1 MSGSPRVSVVI
12 PAYNRARYLPE
23 AIGSI
28 LRQSYADFEL
38 IVVDDGSTDDTAEV
52 VRGITDPR
60 LRLVTNP
67 ISLGIAGARNR
78 GLDHARGEYVAALD
92 SDDAAYPQRLARQV
106 AFLDAR
112 PELALVGSWSG
123 WMNADGRRLARV
135 KRRPVD
141 ADDAAALLIF
151 NSCLTQSSVMIRAT
165 VLRAYRYNETF
176 AMSSDF
182 ELWARLAAG
191 GERMA
196 NLPEV
201 LVCQREHP
209 ARTTRE
215 KAEQV
220 VACQLAIYRWQLD
233 QLGMRYDETDLQ
245 RHHLLPRSPQKAGPT
260 DLAYLDWAEDWLQ
273 RLADANRRHGWFEP
287 GAFARVLGRAWATA
301 CYRAGRQHGWPAL
314 RRFARSPLRRPALS
328 GLRGQLALEL
338 AGGPW
343 LAQRA
348 RRQATA

>member
-1 MSGSPRVSVVI
+1 MSGRPRVSVVI
-12 PAYNRARYLPE
+12 PAYNRARYLPA
-23 AIGSI
+23 AIGSV
-28 LRQSYADFEL
+28 LGQSFADFEL

-52 VRGITDPR
+52 VRGIADPR

-67 ISLGIAGARNR
+67 VSLGIAGARNR

-112 PELALVGSWSG
+112 PDLALVGSWSS
-123 WMNADGRRLARV
+123 WMDERGRTLGRV

-151 NSCLTQSSVMIRAT
+151 NSCLTQSSVMIRTA
-165 VLRAYRYNETF
+165 VLREYRYNEAFT
-176 AMSSDF
+176 MSSDF

-191 GERMA
+191 GRRMA
-196 NLPEV
+196 SLPEA

-209 ARTTRE
+209 SRTTRE
-215 KAEQV
+215 KAER
-220 VACQLAIYRWQLD
+220 VAECQRAIYRWQLD
-233 QLGMRYDETDLQ
+233 RLGVRYDEADLR
-245 RHHLLPRSPQKAGPT
+245 RHHLLPRSPKKAGPT

-273 RLADANRRHGWFEP
+273 RLADANRRRGWFEP
-287 GAFARVLGRAWATA
+287 GAFARVLGRAWAMA